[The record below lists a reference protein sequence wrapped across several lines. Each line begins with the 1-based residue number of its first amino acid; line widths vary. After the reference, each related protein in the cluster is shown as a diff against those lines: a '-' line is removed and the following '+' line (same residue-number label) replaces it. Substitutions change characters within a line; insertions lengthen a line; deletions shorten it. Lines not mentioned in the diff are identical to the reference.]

1 MDTCACPGG
10 IDLDEMPRSINP
22 KCQIHNRFLVKTINQ
37 FVCDGSCA
45 GNELG
50 DCNHGKSN
58 DGRVIPTE
66 HPECCGGGSF
76 YGHKSFCD
84 VGHVRAGLHTK
95 KRLEALEMIASCARD
110 VVDFWP
116 SMSFKTIRIMI
127 PKMQTLKEALEMLK

>member
-1 MDTCACPGG
+1 MLENCACPGG
-10 IDLDEMPRSINP
+10 IDLDEMPRTINP
-22 KCQIHNRFLVKTINQ
+22 ECVQ
-37 FVCDGSCA
+37 
-45 GNELG
+45 
-50 DCNHGKSN
+50 HGHK
-58 DGRVIPTE
+58 IPTE

-76 YGHKSFCD
+76 YGHESFCD